1 MASWGRLRPYFATE
15 PFILCYVLVYAMH
28 FTILP
33 QLIVSKI
40 CRQYYNASV
49 CNNLRLYK
57 SEETRVYKDATLW
70 NAVTFICVIVPS
82 LIFILPMGSLS
93 DLIPKKKL
101 LLITPLALMLQS
113 TIFLIS
119 TKYEQS
125 HLAFLAL
132 GASLAGIFGDYQ
144 GALALAS
151 SFMAE
156 MTTVGPNRTVRMTI
170 IAGLGY
176 VGVGVGAYIAGFLRE
191 KYNFESVFIFSLIIS
206 ILNVAYIII
215 VLPLT
220 KKLHDIEEDGNFSAS
235 TVVVYTSCEA
245 NTMKLAMKQT
255 RIGSYALRIENEM
268 NVDNVSQTGD
278 GDVKFGESTK
288 AATPSDYCIKSDN
301 ATRTTEKATRRAE
314 LATKATGNAMTANEK
329 ATSGV
334 EGGTEKA
341 TNATRTTDKDK
352 KAENLKG
359 NATAYINVEKVTVTG
374 WATKDEPGT
383 AKQKVTK
390 TFLSSV
396 KFTAKSLRKIGA
408 FVRKYRTSP
417 DGKFIWLLLGVYA
430 FACCAIQGESYIIVL
445 FAKHSPLSLNSVQLG
460 TYLLLLFQVRG
471 IGTIFLVLLA
481 KRLKANDNAITILGF
496 TSFISTY
503 ISMALSTTK
512 EQLYYF
518 SLLSIPFALTTSG
531 IRVLIA
537 KRVDTDEAG
546 TILSMCGF
554 IGMCA
559 DIVMAVTTN
568 GVFRMTANCFPGLSI
583 LCLAIGSVL
592 GLAILLFV
600 VYLER
605 KAGKNGYQNL
615 DHYHIEGQ
623 RCAS

>member
-1 MASWGRLRPYFATE
+1 
-15 PFILCYVLVYAMH
+15 
-28 FTILP
+28 
-33 QLIVSKI
+33 
-40 CRQYYNASV
+40 
-49 CNNLRLYK
+49 
-57 SEETRVYKDATLW
+57 
-70 NAVTFICVIVPS
+70 
-82 LIFILPMGSLS
+82 MGSLS

-101 LLITPLALMLQS
+101 LLVTPLALMLQS
-113 TIFLIS
+113 TIFLMS
-119 TKYEQS
+119 AKFKQS

-132 GASLAGIFGDYQ
+132 GASFAGIFGDYQ

-191 KYNFESVFIFSLIIS
+191 KYNFESVFIVSLIIS
-206 ILNVAYIII
+206 MLNVAYIII

-235 TVVVYTSCEA
+235 TVVVYTSGEA
-245 NTMKLAMKQT
+245 NTMKLAMKCT
-255 RIGSYALRIENEM
+255 RIGSYAPGKEKETNIKSL
-268 NVDNVSQTGD
+268 TGD
-278 GDVKFGESTK
+278 DDVKFGESTK
-288 AATPSDYCIKSDN
+288 AATASDYCIKSDK
-301 ATRTTEKATRRAE
+301 ARKTTEKGTRTTEITTR
-314 LATKATGNAMTANEK
+314 ATGNAMTGNEK
-329 ATSGV
+329 AISGD
-334 EGGTEKA
+334 EEATEQA
-341 TNATRTTDKDK
+341 TNATRTTDEDNQ
-352 KAENLKG
+352 AEKLQE
-359 NATAYINVEKVTVTG
+359 TANDYINVEKVTVTG
-374 WATKDEPGT
+374 WATKDAAGT
-383 AKQKVTK
+383 AKHKITK
-390 TFLSSV
+390 TWLSSV
-396 KFTAKSLRKIGA
+396 KFTAKSLRKIGE

-430 FACCAIQGESYIIVL
+430 FACCAIQGESYIIIL

-481 KRLKANDNAITILGF
+481 KRLKAPDNAIAILGF
-496 TSFISTY
+496 ISFISTY

-531 IRVLIA
+531 MRVLIS
-537 KRVDTDEAG
+537 KRVDTDDAG

-568 GVFRMTANCFPGLSI
+568 GVFRMTANFFPGLSI
-583 LCLAIGSVL
+583 LCLAIGSIL
-592 GLAILLFV
+592 GLAILLFI
-600 VYLER
+600 VYLEK

-615 DHYHIEGQ
+615 DHYQIEGQ